1 MPRPNTKVRLS
12 HRFKTSSKQGYKCR
26 KKLLNCMENQVKTQ
40 TRMSIWPKLLRP
52 ERPAKS
58 PRGIHVAP
66 VAGSIGSG
74 KYVSSQ
80 GWQTNKK
87 ATPRTSSLYKSIK
100 SCRTSF
106 LQTHP
111 RLRNVILQDLADTP
125 TQNQDNYNVQNKHTK
140 STPTGASPF

>member
-1 MPRPNTKVRLS
+1 MRVRARSNTTFGPACFGTGASGKWFCTNVIQFSTFNLKIDHESSWPRPNTTIVDCHIASK
-12 HRFKTSSKQGYKCR
+12 HRSKQGYKCP

-52 ERPAKS
+52 ERLAKS

-80 GWQTNKK
+80 GWTYGDPLANQQKGN
-87 ATPRTSSLYKSIK
+87 AENIK
-100 SCRTSF
+100 ST
-106 LQTHP
+106 
-111 RLRNVILQDLADTP
+111 
-125 TQNQDNYNVQNKHTK
+125 
-140 STPTGASPF
+140 